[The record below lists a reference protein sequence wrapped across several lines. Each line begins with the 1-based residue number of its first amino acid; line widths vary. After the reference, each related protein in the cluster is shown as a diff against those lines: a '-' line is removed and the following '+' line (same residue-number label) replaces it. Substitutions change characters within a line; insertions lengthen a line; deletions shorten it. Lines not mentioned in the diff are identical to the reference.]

1 MPKQPTK
8 KRKAEGPHDRPKDT
22 KKLQKASYQPA
33 LNRLPRPAS
42 ATASSLSERAPLPS
56 LTSDSSIKGSSSS
69 TANYLVDKSSASTAS
84 IEKHSSAPSVTRTS
98 STSMLQET
106 RPSHGGA
113 QETKELTWREFRTM
127 SRGQLKEYS
136 RSRGWRVRTWS
147 PLTSTI

>member
-8 KRKAEGPHDRPKDT
+8 KRKAEGPHSRPKDT

-56 LTSDSSIKGSSSS
+56 LTSDSIEDSSSS
-69 TANYLVDKSSASTAS
+69 TVNYLVDKSSASTAS
-84 IEKHSSAPSVTRTS
+84 IEKHSSAPSVTRAS

-127 SRGQLKEYS
+127 SREQLKEYA
-136 RSRGWRVRTWS
+136 RSRGWRVRT
-147 PLTSTI
+147 